1 MSTASN
7 RELDL
12 YSEQT
17 ALHDYHVS
25 MLFLNQHNSSIL
37 FYRKEERNIYISL
50 KIITVNGY
58 LFGTGLRSH

>member
-1 MSTASN
+1 MLRHYVKMRDTCMSTASN

-12 YSEQT
+12 NSEQT

-37 FYRKEERNIYISL
+37 FYRKQEVSTFL
-50 KIITVNGY
+50 
-58 LFGTGLRSH
+58 

>member
-12 YSEQT
+12 DSEQT

-25 MLFLNQHNSSIL
+25 MLFLNQHDSSIL
-37 FYRKEERNIYISL
+37 FYRKQRNIYISL

-58 LFGTGLRSH
+58 LFGTDLRSH

>member
-12 YSEQT
+12 DSEQT

-25 MLFLNQHNSSIL
+25 MLFLNQHDSSIL
-37 FYRKEERNIYISL
+37 FYRKQISTSL
-50 KIITVNGY
+50 
-58 LFGTGLRSH
+58 